1 LSFELLE
8 LKIRENLLKS
18 SSLSTLAAADNAVI
32 RASLEDA
39 RRKA

>member
-1 LSFELLE
+1 LE
-8 LKIRENLLKS
+8 LKIRENLSKS
-18 SSLSTLAAADNAVI
+18 SSPSTSAAADNAAI